1 MDRRSFIAV
10 LGGAAAWPVVA
21 RGRQSS
27 TPVVGYLSAAGRETD
42 AARVRAVLKGLKETG
57 FVEGKN
63 LSVEYRWAEGH
74 YDLLPELAADLVRL
88 KVNVIVAIG
97 GTPASFAAK
106 SATTSIPIIFGVG
119 TDPVE
124 AGLVGSLNRPEGN
137 LTGVTILSAE
147 LFEKRVDLLRELVP
161 KATIIAMLANPN
173 DKLTDA
179 ETRAAQA
186 GARSLGVELRVL
198 NASTPNDIVA
208 AFLTLTKAPA
218 DALIVTT
225 DAFIGMRKSQ
235 IIELATSRKVPA
247 IYPWREWT
255 QFGGLMSYGADILD
269 AFRIEGVYAG
279 KVLNGAAPADLPV
292 EQSVKFE
299 LAFNLNA
306 AKALALHVP
315 PTLLARA
322 DEVIE

>member
-1 MDRRSFIAV
+1 
-10 LGGAAAWPVVA
+10 
-21 RGRQSS
+21 
-27 TPVVGYLSAAGRETD
+27 
-42 AARVRAVLKGLKETG
+42 
-57 FVEGKN
+57 
-63 LSVEYRWAEGH
+63 
-74 YDLLPELAADLVRL
+74 
-88 KVNVIVAIG
+88 
-97 GTPASFAAK
+97 
-106 SATTSIPIIFGVG
+106 
-119 TDPVE
+119 
-124 AGLVGSLNRPEGN
+124 
-137 LTGVTILSAE
+137 
-147 LFEKRVDLLRELVP
+147 
-161 KATIIAMLANPN
+161 
-173 DKLTDA
+173 
-179 ETRAAQA
+179 
-186 GARSLGVELRVL
+186 
-198 NASTPNDIVA
+198 

-322 DEVIE
+322 DEVIECRRAHQPERHRPSRLLSKGTPIGGSSIRAL